1 MIRKLNGNTMQSC
14 SSQKPLPGDRRTC
27 CCLTITHPRTS
38 LPALTHCSLGS
49 PSHTCRPKRQH
60 GSQGQHREQPHLP
73 LMSLPRVPSFAG
85 SSKPPTNT
93 LPAPLREKAIASL
106 KPILS
111 ASASSVCK
119 VKNNNNKS
127 TQTDKKKKNPYIAIS
142 AHLIGQDVKHTAMLT
157 SCSKQSAT
165 NGSSEA
171 QSSACGTA
179 QRSQRR
185 SCSQCAAVTV
195 RHTLA
200 QPGYLIATFDF

>member
-1 MIRKLNGNTMQSC
+1 MWCNSLIASVRLIQMIRKLNGNTMQSC

-127 TQTDKKKKNPYIAIS
+127 TQADKKKKPLYRHFCTSHWAGCKTHS
-142 AHLIGQDVKHTAMLT
+142 HAHILL
-157 SCSKQSAT
+157 
-165 NGSSEA
+165 
-171 QSSACGTA
+171 
-179 QRSQRR
+179 
-185 SCSQCAAVTV
+185 
-195 RHTLA
+195 
-200 QPGYLIATFDF
+200 